1 MNIEWYTDIIE
12 FLELIRKKSVDLSKK
27 HTESFFYYKSCE
39 NLFSIPT
46 IILSVFSSFISV
58 GVDSFVSQPN
68 ISLTTASIS
77 MLVAI
82 LGSIKLYLNLTINT
96 AIELE
101 ISKDFHILALDISK
115 MLFIPVELRKIKQ
128 EEFLDDIYN
137 RYIVLLQKSS
147 LIKANE
153 ERQQLN
159 NQLNLL
165 KTSPKTP
172 TLLQPRVRNPL
183 TIITT

>member
-1 MNIEWYTDIIE
+1 MEEWNDDLIE
-12 FLELIRKKSVDLSKK
+12 FLQLIRKKCVELSKK

-58 GVDSFVSQPN
+58 GVSDFISQPN
-68 ISLTTASIS
+68 VSLTTASIS

-101 ISKDFHILALDISK
+101 ISKEFHILAMDISK
-115 MLFIPVELRKIKQ
+115 MLFVPTILRKTDQID
-128 EEFLDDIYN
+128 FLDDIYA
-137 RYIVLLQKSS
+137 RYIILLQKSS
-147 LIKANE
+147 LIKADQ
-153 ERQQLN
+153 ERTQLN

-172 TLLQPRVRNPL
+172 TTLQPRRTPL
-183 TIITT
+183 TVITSP